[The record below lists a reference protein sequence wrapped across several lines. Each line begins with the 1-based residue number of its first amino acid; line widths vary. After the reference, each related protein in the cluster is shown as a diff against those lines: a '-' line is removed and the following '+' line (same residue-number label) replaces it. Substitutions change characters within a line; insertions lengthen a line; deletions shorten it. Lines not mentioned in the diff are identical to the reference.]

1 MNGIRGIRGAAR
13 LNRSW
18 AIGIVVSAIAIALT
32 WIAPDFR
39 LFQFATV
46 ASWAMAMLGLN
57 LLTGFNGQI
66 SLGHG
71 AFMGVGAY
79 TVAISVREW
88 SLSYPLAM
96 ALAFVVCF
104 VIGGIIGIPALR
116 LPGISLALITVAL
129 ALGFPQIIKKFSSV
143 TNGVGGISTPPE
155 AQFRAPDWMGLSND
169 QFLYLVMAV
178 LSIAMFWVAWNLTRG
193 RSGLAMMSVRDN
205 PVAAASMGVNLPQ
218 VKVITFAISAGYAG
232 LGGAM
237 AGIITPFVGPDSF
250 GIGQSIA
257 ILTGIVIGGLGTVA
271 GALIGGAFQVFM
283 RTWALEIS
291 DAAPGVVYGVVI
303 VLVMLLAP
311 GGILGMV
318 RQGVDWLLRR
328 RRGGGRGPV
337 PAPTPDDPPA
347 DEIASAPAEQVAT
360 GPVA

>member
-1 MNGIRGIRGAAR
+1 MNAVNTTRRGWT
-13 LNRSW
+13 L
-18 AIGIVVSAIAIALT
+18 GIVASAIAIALT

-96 ALAFVVCF
+96 ALAFVLCF
-104 VIGGIIGIPALR
+104 AIGAIIGIPALR

-129 ALGFPQIIKKFSSV
+129 ALGFPQIIKKYSSV
-143 TNGVGGISTPPE
+143 TNGVGGISTPPD
-155 AQFRAPDWMGLSND
+155 AQFRAPEWTGMSND
-169 QFLYLVMAV
+169 QFLYFVMA
-178 LSIAMFWVAWNLTRG
+178 LMSIAMFWLAWNLTRG
-193 RSGLAMMSVRDN
+193 RWGLAMMSIRDN

-218 VKVITFAISAGYAG
+218 TKVITFGISAGYAG

-237 AGIITPFVGPDSF
+237 SAIITPFVGPDSF
-250 GIGQSIA
+250 GIAQSIA
-257 ILTGIVIGGLGTVA
+257 VLTGIVIGGLGTIA
-271 GALIGGAFQVFM
+271 GAVIGGIFQVFM
-283 RTWALEIS
+283 RSWALEIS

-311 GGILGMV
+311 GGVLGLC
-318 RQGVDWLLRR
+318 RRGLDWALRR
-328 RRGGGRGPV
+328 RRRGRDDD
-337 PAPTPDDPPA
+337 TPDVDTELDAELPA
-347 DEIASAPAEQVAT
+347 VTDSAASPIPA
-360 GPVA
+360 GPTT